1 MHSFKRFAPDLN
13 HWLEQACKRGIIPT
27 PMSGPTTDPLWPRSF
42 WSDVPDSDRAA
53 LREVLAELL
62 GRGVLLGDEGSGRE
76 LYLLARDHYRG
87 HVEDYLAPL
96 ALELIVDEENSL
108 LQARPR
114 TESCL
119 LLGRFDKDET
129 LVLLALWRLYD
140 DEVSTGS
147 QEAVVVTMDQ
157 LWAALKVYFDKV
169 ATPEKTQIENCLV
182 PLRRHRL
189 IRTLKPEGMT
199 QAGELQIEILPS
211 LARVIPF
218 DDIAAWQAR
227 TDAYQPVK
235 GDEEHVQPELLPQT
249 DAQEQPQA
257 GEQEEAKA

>member
-1 MHSFKRFAPDLN
+1 MTS
-13 HWLEQACKRGIIPT
+13 
-27 PMSGPTTDPLWPRSF
+27 TTSDPLWPRSF

-62 GRGVLLGDEGSGRE
+62 GRGVLLGDEGGGRE
-76 LYLLARDHYRG
+76 LYLLARDHYRT

-96 ALELIVDEENSL
+96 ALELIVDEERSL

-140 DEVSTGS
+140 DEISTGS
-147 QEAVVVTMDQ
+147 QEAVIVTVDQ

-169 ATPEKTQIENCLV
+169 ATPEKSQIESCLV
-182 PLRRHRL
+182 RLRRHRL
-189 IRTLKPEGMT
+189 VRTLKPEGMT
-199 QAGELQIEILPS
+199 QAGEMQIEILPS
-211 LARVIPF
+211 LSRVIPF
-218 DDIAAWQAR
+218 DDIATWQAR
-227 TDAYQPVK
+227 VETFQPPKDGSAV
-235 GDEEHVQPELLPQT
+235 EEVP
-249 DAQEQPQA
+249 A
-257 GEQEEAKA
+257 

>member
-1 MHSFKRFAPDLN
+1 
-13 HWLEQACKRGIIPT
+13 
-27 PMSGPTTDPLWPRSF
+27 MSATSSDPLWPRSF
-42 WSDVPDSDRAA
+42 WSDVPDSDRAG
-53 LREVLAELL
+53 LREVLAELR

-76 LYLLARDHYRG
+76 LYLLARDHYRT

-96 ALELIVDEENSL
+96 ALELIVDEDHSL

-140 DEVSTGS
+140 DEISTGS
-147 QEAVVVTMDQ
+147 QEAVIVTVDQ

-169 ATPEKTQIENCLV
+169 ATPEKSQIEACLAR
-182 PLRRHRL
+182 LRRHGL

-199 QAGELQIEILPS
+199 QAGEMQIEVLPS

-218 DDIAAWQAR
+218 DDIAAWQTR
-227 TDAYQPVK
+227 VDTFQPAK
-235 GDEEHVQPELLPQT
+235 GDAEGEEV
-249 DAQEQPQA
+249 AA
-257 GEQEEAKA
+257 

>member
-1 MHSFKRFAPDLN
+1 
-13 HWLEQACKRGIIPT
+13 
-27 PMSGPTTDPLWPRSF
+27 MSATSSDPLWPRSF

-76 LYLLARDHYRG
+76 LYMLARDHYRT

-96 ALELIVDEENSL
+96 ALELIIDDEHSL

-140 DEVSTGS
+140 DEISTGT
-147 QEAVVVTMDQ
+147 QEAVIVTVDQ
-157 LWAALKVYFDKV
+157 LWAALKVFFDRIEPPSP
-169 ATPEKTQIENCLV
+169 AQIDSTL
-182 PLRRHRL
+182 PKLRRHRL

-199 QAGELQIEILPS
+199 QTGEMQIEILPS

-218 DDIAAWQAR
+218 DDITAWQAR
-227 TDAYQPVK
+227 IEAHQPARDA
-235 GDEEHVQPELLPQT
+235 
-249 DAQEQPQA
+249 
-257 GEQEEAKA
+257 EQEVPT

>member
-1 MHSFKRFAPDLN
+1 M
-13 HWLEQACKRGIIPT
+13 
-27 PMSGPTTDPLWPRSF
+27 TTTASDPLWPRSF
-42 WSDVPDSDRAA
+42 WSEVPDSDRAA

-62 GRGVLLGDEGSGRE
+62 GRGVLLGDEGGGRE
-76 LYLLARDHYRG
+76 LYLLARDHYRT

-96 ALELIVDEENSL
+96 ALELIVDEEHSL

-140 DEVSTGS
+140 DEISTGS
-147 QEAVVVTMDQ
+147 QEAVIVTVDQ
-157 LWAALKVYFDKV
+157 LWAALKVYFDKIT
-169 ATPEKTQIENCLV
+169 TPEKSQIEACLAR
-182 PLRRHRL
+182 LRRHRL

-199 QAGELQIEILPS
+199 QAGEMQIEILPS

-218 DDIAAWQAR
+218 DDLAAWQQR
-227 TDAYQPVK
+227 VELHQPVK
-235 GDEEHVQPELLPQT
+235 DDVEG
-249 DAQEQPQA
+249 
-257 GEQEEAKA
+257 GEAAA

>member
-1 MHSFKRFAPDLN
+1 
-13 HWLEQACKRGIIPT
+13 
-27 PMSGPTTDPLWPRSF
+27 MSASTSDPLWPRSF

-53 LREVLAELL
+53 LRDVLAELL

-76 LYLLARDHYRG
+76 LYLLARDHYRT

-96 ALELIVDEENSL
+96 ALELIVDDDHSL

-147 QEAVVVTMDQ
+147 QEAVIVTVDQ

-169 ATPEKTQIENCLV
+169 ATPEKSQIESCLV
-182 PLRRHRL
+182 RIKRHRL
-189 IRTLKPEGMT
+189 VRTLKPEGMT
-199 QAGELQIEILPS
+199 QAGEMQIEILPS

-218 DDIAAWQAR
+218 DDITAWQSR
-227 TDAYQPVK
+227 VDLHQPQSAGGGGSK
-235 GDEEHVQPELLPQT
+235 EGPEAEEVLLP
-249 DAQEQPQA
+249 
-257 GEQEEAKA
+257 

>member
-1 MHSFKRFAPDLN
+1 
-13 HWLEQACKRGIIPT
+13 
-27 PMSGPTTDPLWPRSF
+27 MSASTSDPLWPRSF
-42 WSDVPDSDRAA
+42 WSDVPDADRAA

-76 LYLLARDHYRG
+76 LYMLARDHYRT

-96 ALELIVDEENSL
+96 ALELIVDDENSM

-140 DEVSTGS
+140 DEISSGS
-147 QEAVVVTMDQ
+147 QEAVIVTVDQ

-169 ATPEKTQIENCLV
+169 ATPEKSQIESCLV
-182 PLRRHRL
+182 RLRRHRL
-189 IRTLKPEGMT
+189 VRTLKPEGMT
-199 QAGELQIEILPS
+199 QAGEMQIEILPS
-211 LARVIPF
+211 LSRVIPF

-227 TDAYQPVK
+227 AETFQPPK
-235 GDEEHVQPELLPQT
+235 DGSAAEEVP
-249 DAQEQPQA
+249 A
-257 GEQEEAKA
+257 

>member
-1 MHSFKRFAPDLN
+1 
-13 HWLEQACKRGIIPT
+13 
-27 PMSGPTTDPLWPRSF
+27 MSASTSDPLWPRSF
-42 WSDVPDSDRAA
+42 WSDVPDADRAA

-76 LYLLARDHYRG
+76 LYLLARDHYRT

-96 ALELIVDEENSL
+96 ALELIVDEEHSL

-129 LVLLALWRLYD
+129 LVLLTLWRLYD
-140 DEVSTGS
+140 DEISTGS
-147 QEAVVVTMDQ
+147 QEAVIVTVDK

-169 ATPEKTQIENCLV
+169 ATPEKSQIESCLV
-182 PLRRHRL
+182 RLRRHRL
-189 IRTLKPEGMT
+189 VRTLKPEGMT
-199 QAGELQIEILPS
+199 QAGEMQIEILPS

-218 DDIAAWQAR
+218 DDIAAWQGRAE
-227 TDAYQPVK
+227 TFQPPKDAAPA
-235 GDEEHVQPELLPQT
+235 EEVP
-249 DAQEQPQA
+249 A
-257 GEQEEAKA
+257 

>member
-1 MHSFKRFAPDLN
+1 MPGIAL
-13 HWLEQACKRGIIPT
+13 RGLASQEKVEEAAKPLHHPR
-27 PMSGPTTDPLWPRSF
+27 PMSASTSDPLWPRSF
-42 WSDVPDSDRAA
+42 WSDVPDADRAA

-76 LYLLARDHYRG
+76 LYMLARDHYRI

-96 ALELIVDEENSL
+96 ALELIVDDENSL

-140 DEVSTGS
+140 DEISTGS
-147 QEAVVVTMDQ
+147 QEAVIVTVDQ

-169 ATPEKTQIENCLV
+169 ATPEKSQIESCLV
-182 PLRRHRL
+182 RLRRHRL
-189 IRTLKPEGMT
+189 VRTLKPEGMT
-199 QAGELQIEILPS
+199 QAGEMQIEILPS
-211 LARVIPF
+211 LSRVIPF

-227 TDAYQPVK
+227 VETFQPPKDGSAV
-235 GDEEHVQPELLPQT
+235 EEVP
-249 DAQEQPQA
+249 A
-257 GEQEEAKA
+257 

>member
-1 MHSFKRFAPDLN
+1 MTSTN
-13 HWLEQACKRGIIPT
+13 
-27 PMSGPTTDPLWPRSF
+27 SDPLWPRSF
-42 WSDVPDSDRAA
+42 WSDVPDADRAA

-76 LYLLARDHYRG
+76 LYMLARDHYRT

-96 ALELIVDEENSL
+96 ALELIVDDENSL

-140 DEVSTGS
+140 DEISSGS
-147 QEAVVVTMDQ
+147 QEAVIVTVDQ

-169 ATPEKTQIENCLV
+169 ATPEKSQIESCLV
-182 PLRRHRL
+182 RLRRHRL
-189 IRTLKPEGMT
+189 VRTLKPEGMT
-199 QAGELQIEILPS
+199 QAGEMQIEILPS
-211 LARVIPF
+211 LSRVIPF
-218 DDIAAWQAR
+218 DDIATWQAR
-227 TDAYQPVK
+227 VETFQPPKDGSAV
-235 GDEEHVQPELLPQT
+235 EEVQ
-249 DAQEQPQA
+249 A
-257 GEQEEAKA
+257 

>member
-1 MHSFKRFAPDLN
+1 
-13 HWLEQACKRGIIPT
+13 
-27 PMSGPTTDPLWPRSF
+27 MSTSTSDPLWPRFF
-42 WSDVPDSDRAA
+42 WSDVPDADRAA

-76 LYLLARDHYRG
+76 LYLLARDHYRS
-87 HVEDYLAPL
+87 HIEDYLAPL
-96 ALELIVDEENSL
+96 ALELIVDEDHSL

-140 DEVSTGS
+140 DEISAGS
-147 QEAVVVTMDQ
+147 QEAVIVTVDQ

-169 ATPEKTQIENCLV
+169 ATPEKSQIESCLV
-182 PLRRHRL
+182 RLRRHRL
-189 IRTLKPEGMT
+189 VRTLKPEGMT
-199 QAGELQIEILPS
+199 QAGEMQIEILPS

-227 TDAYQPVK
+227 AETFQPPK
-235 GDEEHVQPELLPQT
+235 DGTAAIAEEVPV
-249 DAQEQPQA
+249 A
-257 GEQEEAKA
+257 

>member
-1 MHSFKRFAPDLN
+1 LN
-13 HWLEQACKRGIIPT
+13 HWLEQSFIRCIVTT
-27 PMSGPTTDPLWPRSF
+27 PMSASTSDPLWPRSF
-42 WSDVPDSDRAA
+42 WSDVPDADRAA

-76 LYLLARDHYRG
+76 LYMLARDHYRT

-96 ALELIVDEENSL
+96 ALELIVDDENSL

-140 DEVSTGS
+140 DEISTGS
-147 QEAVVVTMDQ
+147 QEAVIVTVDQ

-169 ATPEKTQIENCLV
+169 STPEKSQIESCLV
-182 PLRRHRL
+182 RLRRHRL
-189 IRTLKPEGMT
+189 VRTLKPEGMT
-199 QAGELQIEILPS
+199 QAGEMQIEILPS
-211 LARVIPF
+211 LSRVIPF
-218 DDIAAWQAR
+218 DDIAAWQSR
-227 TDAYQPVK
+227 VETFQPPKDGSAV
-235 GDEEHVQPELLPQT
+235 EEVP
-249 DAQEQPQA
+249 A
-257 GEQEEAKA
+257 

>member
-1 MHSFKRFAPDLN
+1 
-13 HWLEQACKRGIIPT
+13 
-27 PMSGPTTDPLWPRSF
+27 MSASNSDPLWPRSF

-53 LREVLAELL
+53 LRDVLAELL

-76 LYLLARDHYRG
+76 LYLLARDHYRT

-96 ALELIVDEENSL
+96 ALELIVDDDHSL

-147 QEAVVVTMDQ
+147 QEAVIVTVDQ

-169 ATPEKTQIENCLV
+169 ATPEKSQIESCLV
-182 PLRRHRL
+182 RIKRHRL
-189 IRTLKPEGMT
+189 VRTLKPEGMT
-199 QAGELQIEILPS
+199 QAGEMQIEILPS

-218 DDIAAWQAR
+218 DDITAWQSR
-227 TDAYQPVK
+227 VDLHQPQSAGGGGSK
-235 GDEEHVQPELLPQT
+235 EGPEAEEVLLP
-249 DAQEQPQA
+249 
-257 GEQEEAKA
+257 

>member
-1 MHSFKRFAPDLN
+1 MSAT
-13 HWLEQACKRGIIPT
+13 T
-27 PMSGPTTDPLWPRSF
+27 PDPLWPRSF
-42 WSDVPDSDRAA
+42 WSDVPDADRAA

-62 GRGVLLGDEGSGRE
+62 GRGVLLGDEGSGRD
-76 LYLLARDHYRG
+76 LYLLARDHYRA
-87 HVEDYLAPL
+87 HLEDYLAPL

-119 LLGRFDKDET
+119 LLGRFDKDES
-129 LVLLALWRLYD
+129 LVLLTLWRLYD
-140 DEVSTGS
+140 DEISTGS
-147 QEAVVVTMDQ
+147 QEAVIVTMDQ
-157 LWAALKVYFDKV
+157 LWAALKVHFDKV
-169 ATPEKTQIENCLV
+169 LTTQQSQLESCLV
-182 PLRRHRL
+182 RLRRHRL

-227 TDAYQPVK
+227 TDAYQPTQAEQ
-235 GDEEHVQPELLPQT
+235 EEQAEQAEAQELLPQT
-249 DAQEQPQA
+249 LD
-257 GEQEEAKA
+257 EEAKA